1 MEVDFYVTRET
12 YQSFREIT
20 VNKKSHEKCSQSFW
34 CKVVFVSLIINLGM
48 CVGQGEARKSNLKSH
63 CHIDKYGS

>member
-1 MEVDFYVTRET
+1 MEVDFYVSRET

-34 CKVVFVSLIINLGM
+34 GKVVFVSLIINLGM
-48 CVGQGEARKSNLKSH
+48 CAG
-63 CHIDKYGS
+63 